1 MAKIRNGSIT
11 TPVFLWLLKWI
22 ISSAITI
29 RADGNCRPKEL
40 WLNWRKVVV
49 RNSVE
54 RNEIRWLRR
63 GFCNIC
69 WVLRNVN
76 YCKAI
81 AANIACFI
89 YIFYRILFIYVYI
102 FIFQSLSQW
111 HQLSRF
117 LFIYY
122 NCLTAQKAEMTSSN
136 KMFNTAFF

>member
-81 AANIACFI
+81 TANIACFI
-89 YIFYRILFIYVYI
+89 YIFYIILFIYI
-102 FIFQSLSQW
+102 FLFSSPYHNDTSFLIFCLFIITASWHKKQKW
-111 HQLSRF
+111 HQAIRCSTHNIF
-117 LFIYY
+117 
-122 NCLTAQKAEMTSSN
+122 
-136 KMFNTAFF
+136 